1 LVFVSDGQ
9 DLFPKMGD
17 MGLLGVTVPE
27 EYGGLGLGY
36 LEHTIAMEEISRAS
50 ASVGLSYGAHS
61 NLMVNQLRR
70 NGTEEQ
76 KRNYLPKLL
85 SGEHVGSLAMSEPN
99 AGSDVV
105 SMRTRAELAPS
116 GDKYVMNGSKA
127 WITNSPIAS
136 TFLIYAKSEKDAKPS
151 KSITAF
157 IVEKGWKG
165 FEVGPSLD
173 KFGVSKRYAER

>member
-1 LVFVSDGQ
+1 
-9 DLFPKMGD
+9 MGD

-61 NLMVNQLRR
+61 NLMVNQLQR
-70 NGTEEQ
+70 NGTDAQ
-76 KRNYLPKLL
+76 KRKYLPKLL

-105 SMRTRAELAPS
+105 SMRTRAELQ
-116 GDKYVMNGSKA
+116 GDKYVMNGSKC

-151 KSITAF
+151 KAITAF
-157 IVEKGWKG
+157 ILEKGMKG
-165 FEVGPSLD
+165 FEVGESLD
-173 KFGVSKRYAER
+173 KFGVSTSSGELQRNEPAARRGYEL